1 MGRSPLSNGS
11 VTVSA
16 SARVEAKPVASAATP
31 ARFINSRRSI
41 IWLPPKLLGLNRS
54 SPELKLRVV
63 HRQGAQVKYCFGRK
77 RLRRKSTMKIPA
89 ASRGDRDF
97 QTELSSAHSHTLMT
111 RPYGVTTRQESTTGP
126 PKP

>member
-16 SARVEAKPVASAATP
+16 SARVEANPVASAATP

-54 SPELKLRVV
+54 SPESKRGVV
-63 HRQGAQVKYCFGRK
+63 HGMNAESNTALGASGCNAQTHV
-77 RLRRKSTMKIPA
+77 KIPA
-89 ASRGDRDF
+89 ACLGDRDF
-97 QTELSSAHSHTLMT
+97 QTE
-111 RPYGVTTRQESTTGP
+111 PGP
-126 PKP
+126 AQ